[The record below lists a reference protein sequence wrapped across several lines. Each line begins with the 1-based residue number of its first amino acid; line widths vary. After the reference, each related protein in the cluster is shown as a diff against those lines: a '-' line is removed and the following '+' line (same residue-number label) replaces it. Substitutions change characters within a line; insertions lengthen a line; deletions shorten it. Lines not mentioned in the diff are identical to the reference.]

1 MRYTGADWEVIGTV
15 RNIFD
20 QDPPFLSGGHGA
32 DGASR
37 FLNTTPGVGYDL
49 FGRSYVLR
57 VSKKFD

>member
-1 MRYTGADWEVIGTV
+1 V

-20 QDPPFLSGGHGA
+20 QDPPFLSGGQGA
-32 DGASR
+32 AGATR

-49 FGRSYVLR
+49 LGRSYVLR